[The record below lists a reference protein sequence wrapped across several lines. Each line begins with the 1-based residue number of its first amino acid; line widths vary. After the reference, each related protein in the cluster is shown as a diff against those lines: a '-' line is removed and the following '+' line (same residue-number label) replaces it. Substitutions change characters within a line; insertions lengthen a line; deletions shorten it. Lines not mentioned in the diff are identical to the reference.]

1 MHVKEWTQTFSTWT
15 VLDLCFLYFFYEHNY
30 KYWKSTKNALYM
42 VADIVN
48 SRPIH
53 ATTSIIFLIV

>member
-1 MHVKEWTQTFSTWT
+1 MHEKEWTQTFSAWT